1 MTDAELALARSQVKE
16 LRECD
21 AKMTPGEWRSETH
34 CGRDNC
40 NSKTLINGNGMR
52 GTIEPW
58 DADGI
63 AALRNSAP
71 AVARSLE
78 LLIAERDALARRLAD
93 EERSHED
100 TIRHRDFCESWADK
114 LASAIGDI
122 DEIGEHS
129 NLNNPWEQA
138 LEIVRRPA
146 EFRILEKERDALAAK
161 CSTQAARIAELEAAL
176 KDACE
181 RMTRARMIL
190 TDNNPRWDCNWGM
203 LDASNLTP
211 LLANTKGA

>member
-16 LRECD
+16 LR
-21 AKMTPGEWRSETH
+21 AGP
-34 CGRDNC
+34 
-40 NSKTLINGNGMR
+40 TLTAYGV
-52 GTIEPW
+52 
-58 DADGI
+58 
-63 AALRNSAP
+63 

-78 LLIAERDALARRLAD
+78 SLIVERDALRAEINAVIDHMPNDVVVRSCEGGGPENICGTLAI
-93 EERSHED
+93 SV
-100 TIRHRDFCESWADK
+100 SK
-114 LASAIGDI
+114 LA
-122 DEIGEHS
+122 
-129 NLNNPWEQA
+129 
-138 LEIVRRPA
+138 
-146 EFRILEKERDALAAK
+146 KERDALAAK
-161 CSTQAARIAELEAAL
+161 VQRMPHMCRDDHEEVWHAGSDDERCPICKVRDDQEKRIAELEAAL